1 MYDLDKRN
9 PEPAA
14 SQAWAALAS
23 SIVLP
28 FIIGCDAILGKHTS
42 QLKHFPID
50 LLSKLWYVLDMPSL
64 TPKVIDGHTYYYAR
78 YCQRVD
84 GKPKIVRQV
93 YLGKIE
99 DLVAAAESARQL
111 PQPQE
116 SVVAAFGDVVALW
129 QIAERLEVLS
139 LLDSTLP
146 AKRDQGLCCGQY
158 LLLAAINRAVA
169 PTSKL
174 QFADWYRQTVLTR
187 LLPADPAW
195 LSSQNFWNHMDRIT
209 ADHIAAFEQHM
220 SQRLIARLHLD
231 LRALVYDGT
240 NFFTYI
246 NTRTPSEL
254 PQRGHNKQKR
264 GDLRQ
269 VSLGLLVSTDFH
281 IPLLHWVYAGNVAD
295 SVEFRS
301 ITEDLAAHYRE
312 LAQTCEHITLVFDKG
327 NNSEE
332 GFGTLATSPFHFVGS
347 LVPSQHADLLAV
359 PRRRFHA
366 LPNPRL
372 DGVEAYRTVKKVF
385 GRTYTVLVTFNQNLL
400 DGQMQG
406 LTANLNKARRKLR
419 ELQQQL
425 RRWREGKLKGK
436 RPTLAGVQNQ
446 VGAICSAQH
455 LKSLLKAEVKEVR
468 RGLELTFSADQAA
481 LDRLCRVQLGKTI
494 LFTDNTDWSDEEIV
508 LAYRSQY
515 HIEDAFK
522 EMKNPHF
529 LHWSPM
535 FHWTDSKIRVHAFYC
550 VLSLTLSSI
559 LQREVCQKGEPLSIN
574 RLLEELGGIRETLV
588 IYPRRQGQRQNPT
601 ATCLTRMNPL
611 QQRLFSLLD
620 LKRYAPVPR

>member
-1 MYDLDKRN
+1 
-9 PEPAA
+9 
-14 SQAWAALAS
+14 
-23 SIVLP
+23 
-28 FIIGCDAILGKHTS
+28 
-42 QLKHFPID
+42 
-50 LLSKLWYVLDMPSL
+50 MPSL
-64 TPKVIDGHTYYYAR
+64 TAKLIDGHTYYYAR
-78 YCQRVD
+78 YCQRVN
-84 GKPKIVRQV
+84 GKPKIVRTV

-99 DLVAAAESARQL
+99 DLVAAAEGAHQPL
-111 PQPQE
+111 QPQE
-116 SVVAAFGDVVALW
+116 TVVAAFGDVAALW
-129 QIAERLEVLS
+129 HVAERLD
-139 LLDSTLP
+139 LLPLLEAALP
-146 AKRDQGLCCGQY
+146 AKRDQGLSCGQY

-174 QFADWYRQTVLTR
+174 QFADWYRQTALPR

-195 LSSQNFWNHMDRIT
+195 LSSQNFWNHMDRVT
-209 ADHIAAFEQHM
+209 ADHIAAFERQI
-220 SQRLIARLHLD
+220 SRRLIERLQLD

-246 NTRTPSEL
+246 NTRTPAEL

-281 IPLLHWVYAGNVAD
+281 IPLLHWVYAGNVVD

-301 ITEDLAAHYRE
+301 VTDELAAHYQE

-332 GFGTLATSPFHFVGS
+332 AFDTLAASPFHFVGS
-347 LVPSQHADLLAV
+347 LVPSQHADLLTV
-359 PRRRFHA
+359 PRRGFRA
-366 LPNPRL
+366 LTNPRL
-372 DGVEAYRTVKKVF
+372 DGVEVFRTEKKVF
-385 GRTYTVLVTFNQNLL
+385 GRAHTVVVTFNPNLL
-400 DGQMQG
+400 AGQLQG
-406 LTANLNKARRKLR
+406 LTANLNKARSKLR

-425 RRWREGKLKGK
+425 RRWRDGRVKGGK

-446 VGAICSAQH
+446 VRSICSAQH
-455 LKSLLKAEVKEVR
+455 LKSILKTEVKAVR
-468 RGLELTFSADQAA
+468 RGLELTFSTDQAA
-481 LDRLCRVQLGKTI
+481 LDRLCRVQLGKTL
-494 LFTDNTDWSDEEIV
+494 LFTDNADWSDEEIV

-522 EMKNPHF
+522 QMKHPYF

-550 VLSLTLSSI
+550 VLALTLSSV
-559 LQREVCQKGEPLSIN
+559 LQREVWHTGEHLSIN

-588 IYPRRQGQRQNPT
+588 IYPRRQGQRQNRT
-601 ATCLTRMNPL
+601 TTCLTRMNPL
-611 QQRLFSLLD
+611 QQRLFSLLN
-620 LKRYAPVPR
+620 LQRYAPLSR

>member
-1 MYDLDKRN
+1 
-9 PEPAA
+9 
-14 SQAWAALAS
+14 
-23 SIVLP
+23 
-28 FIIGCDAILGKHTS
+28 
-42 QLKHFPID
+42 
-50 LLSKLWYVLDMPSL
+50 MPSL
-64 TPKVIDGHTYYYAR
+64 TPKIIDGHTYFYAR
-78 YCQRVD
+78 YCQRVQ

-99 DLVAAAESARQL
+99 DLVAAAEAARQ
-111 PQPQE
+111 PPPPQE
-116 SVVAAFGDVVALW
+116 TVVAAFGDVAALW
-129 QIAERLEVLS
+129 QIAERLEILP

-146 AKRDQGLCCGQY
+146 AKRDQGLSCGQY

-195 LSSQNFWNHMDRIT
+195 LSSQNFWNHMDRVT
-209 ADHIAAFEQHM
+209 ADHIAAFEQQM
-220 SQRLIARLHLD
+220 SRRLIERLELD

-246 NTRTPSEL
+246 NTRTPAKL

-281 IPLLHWVYAGNVAD
+281 IPLLHRVYAGNVAD

-301 ITEDLAAHYRE
+301 VTEELAVHYRA

-327 NNSEE
+327 NNNEE
-332 GFGTLATSPFHFVGS
+332 AFDTLAASPFHFVGS

-359 PRRRFHA
+359 PRRRFRA
-366 LPNPRL
+366 LTNPRL
-372 DGVEAYRTVKKVF
+372 DGVEVYRTEKKVF
-385 GRTYTVLVTFNQNLL
+385 GRPHTVLVTFNQHLF

-406 LTANLNKARRKLR
+406 LTASLNKARRKLR

-425 RRWREGKLKGK
+425 RRWREGQVKGGK

-446 VGAICSAQH
+446 VRAICSAQH
-455 LKSLLKAEVKEVR
+455 LKSIFKAEVKEVGG
-468 RGLELTFSADQAA
+468 GLELSFGTDTAA
-481 LDRLCRVQLGKTI
+481 LDRLCRLQLGKTI
-494 LFTDNTDWSDEEIV
+494 LFTDNTDWSDEQIV

-522 EMKNPHF
+522 QMKNPHF

-550 VLSLTLSSI
+550 VLALTLSSA
-559 LQREVCQKGEPLSIN
+559 LQREVWQKGEPLSIN
-574 RLLEELGGIRETLV
+574 RLLEELRGIQETLL
-588 IYPRRQGQRQNPT
+588 IYPRRQGQRQNRT

-620 LKRYAPVPR
+620 LQRYAPVTR

>member
-1 MYDLDKRN
+1 MSGSEAAGDAMSRQVGAPLARRYCRGHHGYGGYAVAEHFGIDL
-9 PEPAA
+9 
-14 SQAWAALAS
+14 
-23 SIVLP
+23 
-28 FIIGCDAILGKHTS
+28 
-42 QLKHFPID
+42 FPILVYD
-50 LLSKLWYVLDMPSL
+50 LDMPSL
-64 TPKVIDGHTYYYAR
+64 TPKIIDGRTYYYAR

-93 YLGKIE
+93 YLGKI
-99 DLVAAAESARQL
+99 DGLVAAAEGTRNP

-116 SVVAAFGDVVALW
+116 TVVAAFGDVAALW
-129 QIAERLEVLS
+129 HIAERLEVLP

-146 AKRDQGLCCGQY
+146 AKRDQGLSCGQY

-169 PTSKL
+169 PISKL

-195 LSSQNFWNHMDRIT
+195 LSSQNFWNHMDRVT
-209 ADHIAAFEQHM
+209 ADRIAAFEQQM
-220 SQRLIARLHLD
+220 SQRLIERLHLD

-246 NTRTPSEL
+246 NTRTPAEL

-301 ITEDLAAHYRE
+301 VTDELAIHYRE

-327 NNSEE
+327 NNCEE
-332 GFGTLATSPFHFVGS
+332 AFGTLAASPFHFVGS
-347 LVPSQHADLLAV
+347 LVPSQHADLLAA
-359 PRRRFHA
+359 PRRRFRA
-366 LPNPRL
+366 LPDPRL
-372 DGVEAYRTVKKVF
+372 DGVEVYRTEKKVF
-385 GRTYTVLVTFNQNLL
+385 GRSHTVVVTFNQNLL

-406 LTANLNKARRKLR
+406 LTANLNKARGKLR
-419 ELQQQL
+419 DLQQQL
-425 RRWREGKLKGK
+425 RRWREGRLKGK

-446 VGAICSAQH
+446 VHAICSPQH
-455 LKSLLKAEVKEVR
+455 LKSILKTEVKEVR
-468 RGLELTFSADQAA
+468 RGLELTFSTDQSA
-481 LDRLCRVQLGKTI
+481 LDRLCHVQLGKTI
-494 LFTDNTDWSDEEIV
+494 LFTDNADWSDEEIV

-522 EMKNPHF
+522 QMKNPRF

-550 VLSLTLSSI
+550 VLALTLSSV
-559 LQREVCQKGEPLSIN
+559 LQREVWNQGEPLSIN

-588 IYPRRQGQRQNPT
+588 IYPRRQGQRHNHT

-620 LKRYAPVPR
+620 LQRYTSISH

>member
-1 MYDLDKRN
+1 
-9 PEPAA
+9 
-14 SQAWAALAS
+14 
-23 SIVLP
+23 
-28 FIIGCDAILGKHTS
+28 
-42 QLKHFPID
+42 
-50 LLSKLWYVLDMPSL
+50 MPSL
-64 TPKVIDGHTYYYAR
+64 TPKLIDGHTYYYAR
-78 YCQRVD
+78 YCQRVQ

-99 DLVAAAESARQL
+99 DLVAAAQDSRQP
-111 PQPQE
+111 PQPLE
-116 SVVAAFGDVVALW
+116 TVVAAFGDVTALW
-129 QIAERLEVLS
+129 QVAQRLDLLP
-139 LLDSTLP
+139 LLDATLP
-146 AKRDQGLCCGQY
+146 AQRDQGLSCGQY

-209 ADHIAAFEQHM
+209 ADHIAACEQHL
-220 SQRLIARLHLD
+220 SRRLIERLQLD
-231 LRALVYDGT
+231 LRGLVYDGT

-246 NTRTPSEL
+246 NTRTPAAL

-301 ITEDLAAHYRE
+301 VSEELAAHYRE

-332 GFGTLATSPFHFVGS
+332 AFDTLGASPFHFVGS

-359 PRRRFHA
+359 PRRRFRV
-366 LPNPRL
+366 LTDPRL
-372 DGVEAYRTVKKVF
+372 EGVEVYRTAKKVF
-385 GRTYTVLVTFNQNLL
+385 GRSHTVVVTFNQNLL

-406 LTANLNKARRKLR
+406 VTTNLNKARSKLR
-419 ELQQQL
+419 QIQQQL
-425 RRWREGKLKGK
+425 RRWREGRLKGK
-436 RPTLAGVQNQ
+436 RPTLAGVEKQ
-446 VGAICSAQH
+446 VHSICSAQY
-455 LKSLLKAEVKEVR
+455 LKSILKAEVQQVR
-468 RGLELTFSADQAA
+468 HGLELTFSTDQAA
-481 LDRLCRVQLGKTI
+481 LDRLGRVQLGKTI
-494 LFTDNTDWSDEEIV
+494 LFTDNADWSDEEIV

-522 EMKNPHF
+522 QMKHPHF

-550 VLSLTLSSI
+550 VLALTLSSV
-559 LQREVCQKGEPLSIN
+559 LQREVWNGGEQLSIN

-588 IYPRRQGQRQNPT
+588 VYPRRQGQRQNPT
-601 ATCLTRMNPL
+601 ATCLTRMNAL
-611 QQRLFSLLD
+611 QQRLFSILD
-620 LKRYAPVPR
+620 LQRYAPIPR

>member
-1 MYDLDKRN
+1 MTWEAENREVQ
-9 PEPAA
+9 PSGVA
-14 SQAWAALAS
+14 SLSPQNLTILAHKP
-23 SIVLP
+23 IEHL
-28 FIIGCDAILGKHTS
+28 
-42 QLKHFPID
+42 PID
-50 LLSKLWYVLDMPSL
+50 LFFVLLYDLNMPSL
-64 TPKVIDGHTYYYAR
+64 TAKVIDGHTYYYAR
-78 YCQRVD
+78 YCQRVQ

-99 DLVAAAESARQL
+99 DLIAAAEGASQP

-116 SVVAAFGDVVALW
+116 TVVAAFGDVAALW
-129 QIAERLEVLS
+129 QTAERLELLP

-146 AKRDQGLCCGQY
+146 AKRDQGLSCGQY

-195 LSSQNFWNHMDRIT
+195 LSSQNFWNHMDRVT
-209 ADHIAAFEQHM
+209 ADHIAAFEQEM
-220 SQRLIARLHLD
+220 SRRLIERLQLD
-231 LRALVYDGT
+231 LRGLVYDGT

-246 NTRTPSEL
+246 NTRTPAEL

-301 ITEDLAAHYRE
+301 VSAELAAHYRE
-312 LAQTCEHITLVFDKG
+312 LAQSCEHITLVFDKG
-327 NNSEE
+327 NNSEDA
-332 GFGTLATSPFHFVGS
+332 FDTLAASPFHFVGS

-359 PRRRFHA
+359 PRRRFRA
-366 LPNPRL
+366 LSDPRL
-372 DGVEAYRTVKKVF
+372 DGVEVYRTEKKVF
-385 GRTYTVLVTFNQNLL
+385 GRPHTVVVTFNQNLL

-406 LTANLNKARRKLR
+406 LTANLNKARTKLR

-436 RPTLAGVQNQ
+436 RPTLAGVENQ
-446 VGAICSAQH
+446 VRSICSAQH
-455 LKSLLKAEVKEVR
+455 LKSILKTEVKEVR
-468 RGLELTFSADQAA
+468 RGLELTFATDQSA

-494 LFTDNTDWSDEEIV
+494 LFTDNAGWSDEQIV

-515 HIEDAFK
+515 HIEDAFRQ
-522 EMKNPHF
+522 MKNPHF

-550 VLSLTLSSI
+550 VLALTLSSV
-559 LQREVCQKGEPLSIN
+559 LQREVWHKGEQLSIN

-588 IYPRRQGQRQNPT
+588 IYPRRQGQRQHRT
-601 ATCLTRMNPL
+601 ATCLTRMSLL

-620 LKRYAPVPR
+620 LQLYALSSR

>member
-1 MYDLDKRN
+1 M
-9 PEPAA
+9 
-14 SQAWAALAS
+14 S
-23 SIVLP
+23 
-28 FIIGCDAILGKHTS
+28 
-42 QLKHFPID
+42 
-50 LLSKLWYVLDMPSL
+50 SL
-64 TPKVIDGHTYYYAR
+64 TPKRIGGHTYYYAR
-78 YCQRVD
+78 YCQRVG
-84 GKPKIVRQV
+84 GKPKIVRTV

-99 DLVAAAESARQL
+99 DLVAAAGAARQP

-116 SVVAAFGDVVALW
+116 TVVAAFGDVAALW
-129 QIAERLEVLS
+129 HVAQRLELLP
-139 LLDSTLP
+139 LLDATLP
-146 AKRDQGLCCGQY
+146 AKRAQGLSCGQY

-174 QFADWYRQTVLTR
+174 QFADWYRQTALPR

-195 LSSQNFWNHMDRIT
+195 LSSQHFWNHMDRVT
-209 ADHIAAFEQHM
+209 ADHIAAFEQQM
-220 SQRLIARLHLD
+220 SRRLIERLELD

-246 NTRTPSEL
+246 NTRTPAQL

-301 ITEDLAAHYRE
+301 VTEELAAHYRD
-312 LAQTCEHITLVFDKG
+312 LAQTCQHITLVFDKG
-327 NNSEE
+327 NNSQQSLD
-332 GFGTLATSPFHFVGS
+332 TLASTPFHFVGS

-359 PRRRFHA
+359 PRRRFRAVTH
-366 LPNPRL
+366 PRL
-372 DGVEAYRTVKKVF
+372 DGVEVYRTEKKVF
-385 GRTYTVLVTFNQNLL
+385 GRQHTVLVTFNPHLF

-406 LTANLNKARRKLR
+406 LTANLNKARGKLR
-419 ELQQQL
+419 ELQRQL
-425 RRWREGKLKGK
+425 RRWREGKVKGGK

-446 VGAICSAQH
+446 VRSICSAQH
-455 LKSLLKAEVKEVR
+455 LKAILKTECKEVR
-468 RGLELTFSADQAA
+468 RGLELNFRTGQAA
-481 LDRLCRVQLGKTI
+481 LDRLCRRQLGKTV
-494 LFTDNTDWSDEEIV
+494 LFTDNAAWSDQEIV

-522 EMKNPHF
+522 QMKHPHF

-550 VLSLTLSSI
+550 VLALTLSSV
-559 LQREVCQKGEPLSIN
+559 LEREVWWKGEQLSIN

-588 IYPRRQGQRQNPT
+588 IYPRRQGQRQNRT
-601 ATCLTRMNPL
+601 ATCLTRMSPL
-611 QQRLFSLLD
+611 QQRLFSLLE
-620 LKRYAPVPR
+620 LQRYAPASR